1 MAVIGILGR
10 RERAGTFSALGVRPY
25 YAETARQAQE
35 AFERMMKEE
44 CAVIFVDAEWQEAL
58 QAQALRCRDRVLPA
72 VLFLPG
78 LQVLFAVADLSAMQ
92 LATVLVCAFV
102 PTLLIQAVKMLGEA
116 AA

>member
-1 MAVIGILGR
+1 MAEIGILGR

-44 CAVIFVDAEWQEAL
+44 CTVIFVDAEWQEAL

-72 VLFLPG
+72 QALRGRDRVLPAVLFLPG
-78 LQVLFAVADLSAMQ
+78 SGVAAEEALQEAVRRALGTD
-92 LATVLVCAFV
+92 
-102 PTLLIQAVKMLGEA
+102 AV
-116 AA
+116 

>member
-1 MAVIGILGR
+1 MAEIGILGR

-78 LQVLFAVADLSAMQ
+78 SGVAAEEAGSRAS
-92 LATVLVCAFV
+92 CAGHRCGMRKQGNSN
-102 PTLLIQAVKMLGEA
+102 LEWRRNR
-116 AA
+116 

>member
-1 MAVIGILGR
+1 MAEIGILGR

-58 QAQALRCRDRVLPA
+58 PRAAGGVVFAGEWRCGGRGAAGSRA
-72 VLFLPG
+72 
-78 LQVLFAVADLSAMQ
+78 S
-92 LATVLVCAFV
+92 CAGHRCGMRKQGNSN
-102 PTLLIQAVKMLGEA
+102 LEWRRNR
-116 AA
+116 

>member
-1 MAVIGILGR
+1 MAEIGILGR

-78 LQVLFAVADLSAMQ
+78 SGVAAEEALQEAVRRALG
-92 LATVLVCAFV
+92 TE
-102 PTLLIQAVKMLGEA
+102 AV
-116 AA
+116 

>member
-1 MAVIGILGR
+1 MAEIGILGR

-58 QAQALRCRDRVLPA
+58 QALRCRDRVLPA

-78 LQVLFAVADLSAMQ
+78 SGVAAEEALQEAVRRALGTD
-92 LATVLVCAFV
+92 
-102 PTLLIQAVKMLGEA
+102 AV
-116 AA
+116 

>member
-1 MAVIGILGR
+1 MAEIGILGR

-78 LQVLFAVADLSAMQ
+78 EWRCGGRGAAGSRAS
-92 LATVLVCAFV
+92 CAGHRCGMRKQGNSN
-102 PTLLIQAVKMLGEA
+102 LEWRRNR
-116 AA
+116 

>member
-1 MAVIGILGR
+1 MAEIGILGR

-44 CAVIFVDAEWQEAL
+44 CAVIFVDAEWQ
-58 QAQALRCRDRVLPA
+58 AQALRCRDRVLPA

-78 LQVLFAVADLSAMQ
+78 SGVAAEEALQEAVRRALGTD
-92 LATVLVCAFV
+92 
-102 PTLLIQAVKMLGEA
+102 AV
-116 AA
+116 